1 MKAIS
6 VKPSN
11 SGSSAPVAMRP
22 ESLYFL
28 FSPITRIKGIGT
40 ATAKS
45 LARLLPPITERE
57 TPCVPLVRDLLFHLP
72 VGIVDRRFTC
82 PLREAPDGKVATFIV
97 RVDEHQEPKRGSKR
111 PYRVL
116 CSNTTGDIT
125 LVFFHA
131 HGDYVKKSLPV
142 GEERVI
148 SGKVEHYDF
157 QLQMPHPDVIAPV
170 SQLAEVQTI
179 EPVYPLTVG
188 LTSRRIHKIVSDAL
202 EKLPA
207 IEEWALT
214 LPSPLEG
221 EGADPALVAGEA
233 GEGWSRR
240 GYNSVNV
247 DNARELRTNSTEVE
261 KKLWN
266 ILRNRQL
273 EQYKFKRQQPIGSY
287 IVDFVCLDKMLVIEL
302 DGGQHADQKI
312 YDELRTKFL
321 EAQGYRVLRF
331 WNNEVIENI
340 EGVYDRIYEVITT
353 PHPALRA
360 TLSLK
365 GRGNNW
371 PSFKTALTLVHNPK
385 CEEDLSSLSHARSRL
400 AYDELLANQIH
411 LAQLRQNMQR
421 QSGEIISG
429 TGELTEA
436 LRKSLPYTLTKGQEA
451 ALKDISADM
460 ASGHRMGRLL
470 QGDVGSGKTIV
481 ALLAML
487 RAVEQ
492 GLQAAL
498 MVPTELIAQQHYEV
512 ISELLAR
519 IPSPLEGEGG
529 SRSEPGEGLS
539 NRGYDLPAIDHAR
552 ELRKNSTEVE
562 KKMWGILRNRQL
574 EQYKFRRQ
582 QPIGPYIV
590 DFICQDKMLV
600 VELEG
605 SQHAEQQSYDERRTK
620 FLESKGYRVLRFWNN
635 EITENVEGVYDRIYQ
650 DVSTPH
656 PALRAT
662 LPLKGGGIH
671 TVLLTGS
678 VKGKAREEV
687 LQNIASGKAQIVI
700 GTHALFQEKVEFK
713 NLALVVIDEQ
723 HRFGVGQRMALSAK
737 GNLPH
742 ILHMTATPI
751 PRSLAMTLYGD
762 MDCSYLRE
770 KPAGRKPITTRTIP
784 AARYDDVQ
792 DRLKAALARGE
803 KAYWICP
810 LIESEEQGDKDIA
823 AAKSRFTEFKARFGS
838 QVGLIHGRM
847 KKDARD
853 AEMQKFISGKTKLL
867 VATTVIEV
875 GIDVRDATIMVI
887 EQAERFGLSQLHQLR
902 GRVGR
907 GEKPSAC
914 VLLYNEHSVM
924 KPSLFGDEISAATR
938 LAILRET
945 EDGFKISEE
954 DLKLRGGGD
963 LLGTRQSGATR
974 FVFVDMQ
981 HHLPLLMQANE
992 QAKMLIKNGL
1002 SAEHHTLLQLFG
1014 WE

>member
-1 MKAIS
+1 
-6 VKPSN
+6 
-11 SGSSAPVAMRP
+11 MRS

-45 LARLLPPITERE
+45 LARLLPPMTGQEGGA
-57 TPCVPLVRDLLFHLP
+57 VPLVRDLLFHLP

-116 CSNTTGDIT
+116 CSNTTGDVT

-131 HGDYVKKSLPV
+131 GDYIKKSLPV

-148 SGKVEHYDF
+148 SGRVEHYDF

-202 EKLPA
+202 EKLPPQA
-207 IEEWALT
+207 EWGKRET
-214 LPSPLEG
+214 L
-221 EGADPALVAGEA
+221 A
-233 GEGWSRR
+233 
-240 GYNSVNV
+240 
-247 DNARELRTNSTEVE
+247 
-261 KKLWN
+261 K
-266 ILRNRQL
+266 
-273 EQYKFKRQQPIGSY
+273 
-287 IVDFVCLDKMLVIEL
+287 
-302 DGGQHADQKI
+302 H
-312 YDELRTKFL
+312 
-321 EAQGYRVLRF
+321 
-331 WNNEVIENI
+331 
-340 EGVYDRIYEVITT
+340 
-353 PHPALRA
+353 
-360 TLSLK
+360 
-365 GRGNNW
+365 NW
-371 PSFKTALTLVHNPK
+371 PDFKTALSVVHQPQ
-385 CEEDLSSLSHARSRL
+385 EELDLSPLSPARARL
-400 AYDELLANQIH
+400 AYDELLANQMH
-411 LAQLRQNMQR
+411 LAQLRQNMQH
-421 QSGEIISG
+421 QSGEVISG
-429 TGELTEA
+429 TGKLTET
-436 LRKSLPYTLTKGQEA
+436 LRKSLPYKLTAGQEQ
-451 ALKDISADM
+451 ALKEISGDM

-512 ISELLAR
+512 ISAN
-519 IPSPLEGEGG
+519 
-529 SRSEPGEGLS
+529 LS
-539 NRGYDLPAIDHAR
+539 ALP
-552 ELRKNSTEVE
+552 
-562 KKMWGILRNRQL
+562 
-574 EQYKFRRQ
+574 
-582 QPIGPYIV
+582 
-590 DFICQDKMLV
+590 
-600 VELEG
+600 
-605 SQHAEQQSYDERRTK
+605 
-620 FLESKGYRVLRFWNN
+620 
-635 EITENVEGVYDRIYQ
+635 
-650 DVSTPH
+650 VSV
-656 PALRAT
+656 
-662 LPLKGGGIH
+662 
-671 TVLLTGS
+671 VLLTGS

-687 LQNIASGKAQIVI
+687 LQNIANGKAQIVI
-700 GTHALFQEKVEFK
+700 GTHALFQEHVAFK

-784 AARYDDVQ
+784 ATRYDDVQ
-792 DRLKAALARGE
+792 GRLKAALARGE

-823 AAKSRFTEFKARFGS
+823 AAKSRFTEFKARFGN

-914 VLLYNEHSVM
+914 VLLYNEYAIAR
-924 KPSLFGDEISAATR
+924 PSLLVEEEISAATR
-938 LAILRET
+938 LAILRDT
-945 EDGFKISEE
+945 EDGFKIAEE

-974 FVFVDMQ
+974 FVFTDIQ
-981 HHLPLLMQANE
+981 HHLPLLVHANE
-992 QAKMLIKNGL
+992 QAKSIIKSGL
-1002 SAEHHTLLQLFG
+1002 SAEHHALLQLFG